1 MQCEEFEDRI
11 NAVLDQRER
20 PEWDAELRLH
30 FESCADC
37 RDLATAYGAVL
48 DGYYTACAT
57 RSPADLTSQ
66 VLAQMT
72 AQTTPAKMAPAKM
85 TAAKMTAAK
94 MTAVETLDPAL
105 ATHVASTASTAVF
118 RRRALRAAVA
128 VASLATAAG
137 LLIAFLPQAP
147 VRQPSGAGPQA
158 APLQQPSL
166 VATAEPAASPDPL
179 AADPA
184 ARIETIKRA
193 PLLPLLFPKLARRDK
208 STDPYASMVKQTGK
222 GLAGL
227 LLQVPGFGGRR
238 GIIDASD
245 NAENEPAWAVQL
257 SEGLRP
263 VTDSVTKSLTILLEA
278 FSVTDS
284 AKRS

>member
-30 FESCADC
+30 FESCIDC
-37 RDLATAYGAVL
+37 RELATAYGAVL
-48 DGYYTACAT
+48 DGFYTACAT
-57 RSPADLTSQ
+57 RAPADLSTR
-66 VLAQMT
+66 VLANLT
-72 AQTTPAKMAPAKM
+72 AKPTRAKMTPAKMTP
-85 TAAKMTAAK
+85 
-94 MTAVETLDPAL
+94 VESLDPAL
-105 ATHVASTASTAVF
+105 ATQVATSAASPGI

-147 VRQPSGAGPQA
+147 VRHAAPQA
-158 APLQQPSL
+158 AAPVRQPSL
-166 VATAEPAASPDPL
+166 VATAEPAASSDPL

-184 ARIETIKRA
+184 ARIETIRRA

-227 LLQVPGFGGRR
+227 LLQVPGFGGLR

-263 VTDSVTKSLTILLEA
+263 VTDSVTRSLTLLLEA
-278 FSVTDS
+278 FTVTDS

>member
-1 MQCEEFEDRI
+1 MA
-11 NAVLDQRER
+11 NL
-20 PEWDAELRLH
+20 
-30 FESCADC
+30 
-37 RDLATAYGAVL
+37 TAKPTPGK
-48 DGYYTACAT
+48 
-57 RSPADLTSQ
+57 P
-66 VLAQMT
+66 
-72 AQTTPAKMAPAKM
+72 TPAKMTPS
-85 TAAKMTAAK
+85 KMTAAK
-94 MTAVETLDPAL
+94 MTAVESLDPAL
-105 ATHVASTASTAVF
+105 ATQVAASAASPGI
-118 RRRALRAAVA
+118 RRRAVRAAVA

-137 LLIAFLPQAP
+137 LLIVFLPQAP

-158 APLQQPSL
+158 AASLRQPSL
-166 VATAEPAASPDPL
+166 VAAAEPAASPDPL
-179 AADPA
+179 AADLA

-208 STDPYASMVKQTGK
+208 STDPYALMVKQTGK

-227 LLQVPGFGGRR
+227 LLQLPGFGGLR